1 MEELTN
7 IDRQL
12 YIDPERRI
20 EFHRLMQDCGNVVGF
35 ESQIFRKGGTIRW
48 ISENSHA
55 VRDGSGALLYYEGRV
70 EDISERKQ
78 AEEERD
84 RFFRLSPDMQCVVTM
99 DGFFQQTNAA
109 FEWTFGL
116 TQEQLLSHPL
126 LTFLHPDDRNH
137 TESALQELSTGKDVT
152 SFENRFRS
160 SDGVYRWLHW
170 RAAAFV
176 NEDRIYAVARDITER
191 KKEEE
196 ELQHW
201 EAHVRQTQKLE
212 AIGSLAGG
220 IAHDFNNILTVI
232 IGFTQLSLMN
242 FFDEKTVRQQ
252 LDEVLLAGHRA
263 KGFIKQLLA
272 FSQPTGNERRPVC
285 LKMIIEET
293 LTLLHATIPA
303 SIEIHQDI
311 QTRNTKI
318 LADASQIHQV
328 LMNLCMN
335 ASHAMNGN
343 SGTIAIRL
351 DEVDITPQFAAL
363 SPKLRLGPFVRLL
376 VQDTG
381 QGMTQEILDRIFDPF
396 FTTKGLGQGTGLGLS
411 VVHGVVKS
419 HGGSISVES
428 VHGKG
433 TTFQIYFPETQ
444 HPFVL
449 DPIHKDPFPRG
460 QGKILFVD
468 DEVVICKLGQEML
481 EYLGYEVMI
490 KTSSLEALNAFRK
503 TPHMFDLV
511 ITDESMPSLP
521 GSELSQKIIEIRSD
535 IPILFCSGY
544 DQGHSPKQLNNHLMR
559 QHVAKPFDISQM
571 AWAIRSLLE
580 NREAGVGRHEG

>member
-1 MEELTN
+1 MPQQSYPPRIGLPLMVIIPTTALVLGGIGYYRIQINQEILPPIHIFFSELGIIAALILVPLLGLLLWANRRLEIQTNQATQAEAKYHSIFENAQEGIFQTTEDGRYLSANPALARIYGYDSPQKLMEELTN

-12 YIDPERRI
+12 YIDPEWRN

-35 ESQIFRKGGTIRW
+35 EPQIFRKDGTIRW

-55 VRDGSGALLYYEGRV
+55 VRDSSGALLYYEGRV

-99 DGFFQQTNAA
+99 DGIFQQTNAA

-160 SDGVYRWLHW
+160 SDGAYRWLHW

-191 KKEEE
+191 KKEGE

-220 IAHDFNNILTVI
+220 IVHDFNNILTVI

-242 FFDEKTVRQQ
+242 SFDEKTVRQQ

-363 SPKLRLGPFVRLL
+363 SPKSRMGC
-376 VQDTG
+376 
-381 QGMTQEILDRIFDPF
+381 
-396 FTTKGLGQGTGLGLS
+396 
-411 VVHGVVKS
+411 
-419 HGGSISVES
+419 
-428 VHGKG
+428 
-433 TTFQIYFPETQ
+433 
-444 HPFVL
+444 HP
-449 DPIHKDPFPRG
+449 
-460 QGKILFVD
+460 
-468 DEVVICKLGQEML
+468 
-481 EYLGYEVMI
+481 
-490 KTSSLEALNAFRK
+490 S
-503 TPHMFDLV
+503 
-511 ITDESMPSLP
+511 
-521 GSELSQKIIEIRSD
+521 
-535 IPILFCSGY
+535 
-544 DQGHSPKQLNNHLMR
+544 
-559 QHVAKPFDISQM
+559 
-571 AWAIRSLLE
+571 
-580 NREAGVGRHEG
+580 